1 MALTVNLIGPSPWGF
16 RIFGGRDFK
25 KAITISK
32 VLVKSFHA
40 EPSRTVS
47 NHILCFCKSTVCNGM
62 SCKVNFLLTTTLF
75 LSLFVFAGCSVP
87 ISFTAEAVGIE
98 WKQITLEGSHWLQ
111 LQWKLRWEVRGSWFQ
126 SSVWECEFML
136 ACCCACITTCI
147 VEFVLQHVHD
157 VFSDHIFHVTVFL
170 KKKRGRWNRRSGN
183 VTTVS
188 RQHTLNSRKLRLR
201 LTPACQRHPVLP
213 TAHPQPGFFQW
224 DFPQ

>member
-25 KAITISK
+25 KAITVSK

-40 EPSRTVS
+40 EPSRVLS

-87 ISFTAEAVGIE
+87 ISFTTEAVGIE

-111 LQWKLRWEVRGSWFQ
+111 LQWKLRWEVRNSRVQFESLCWRADVRALPRA
-126 SSVWECEFML
+126 SVNLCL
-136 ACCCACITTCI
+136 STCMMFLVTI
-147 VEFVLQHVHD
+147 
-157 VFSDHIFHVTVFL
+157 FSTSLFKKKK

-188 RQHTLNSRKLRLR
+188 RQHTVNTTRKVRLR
-201 LTPACQRHPVLP
+201 LTPARQRHPVLP